1 MHTRHLEF
9 FPARVSKTLTI
20 PETTIYDNLVMTAK
34 KYPEK
39 VAIEYYGGSYTYKQ
53 VLKEVEHL
61 AGYLER
67 TLKVKQE
74 ENVLL
79 LMQNS
84 PQFLIGFYAIL
95 RIRAV
100 VVPINPMST
109 TDDLAF
115 FEIGRASCRERG
127 KISGATVG
135 ERAKRKSRAE
145 GSKR

>member
-39 VAIEYYGGSYTYKQ
+39 IAIEYYGGSYTYEQ

-67 TLKVKQE
+67 TLKVKRSE
-74 ENVLL
+74 EHTSELQSRGHLVCRLL
-79 LMQNS
+79 L
-84 PQFLIGFYAIL
+84 
-95 RIRAV
+95 
-100 VVPINPMST
+100 
-109 TDDLAF
+109 
-115 FEIGRASCRERG
+115 E
-127 KISGATVG
+127 KKKK
-135 ERAKRKSRAE
+135 KRLSSRSRNKGNKRAE
-145 GSKR
+145 